1 MLLKNH
7 LVEVFKKASSE
18 NNFLVKEN
26 IVLKWVHRFG
36 IDSLNDLLIHS
47 QAQEENHEE
56 ENQEQITL
64 IEENHEEENQE
75 QITLIEENHEEENQE
90 QITLIEE
97 NHEEENQEQ
106 ITLIEENHEEENQEQ
121 ITLIEENHE
130 EENQEQITL
139 IEENHEEEN
148 QEQITLI
155 EENHE
160 EENQEQIR
168 LESFK
173 TSENLEETNCELN
186 YLKISNNNQ
195 VFNTKQDSNQINQY
209 IKTPKLPLPNIKN
222 LRKWINKD
230 KKAS

>member
-7 LVEVFKKASSE
+7 LIEVFKKASSE
-18 NNFLVKEN
+18 NNILLKEN

-47 QAQEENHEE
+47 PAQRENHEE

-90 QITLIEE
+90 QIMLEALKTIE
-97 NHEEENQEQ
+97 N
-106 ITLIEENHEEENQEQ
+106 
-121 ITLIEENHE
+121 
-130 EENQEQITL
+130 
-139 IEENHEEEN
+139 
-148 QEQITLI
+148 
-155 EENHE
+155 
-160 EENQEQIR
+160 
-168 LESFK
+168 S
-173 TSENLEETNCELN
+173 EETNSESN
-186 YLKISNNNQ
+186 YLKISNNNK
-195 VFNTKQDSNQINQY
+195 VVNIKQDSNQINQY
-209 IKTPKLPLPNIKN
+209 IKNPKLPLPNIKN

>member
-7 LVEVFKKASSE
+7 LIEVFKKASKE
-18 NNFLVKEN
+18 NNFLLKEN

-47 QAQEENHEE
+47 PEQKENHEE

-64 IEENHEEENQE
+64 ID
-75 QITLIEENHEEENQE
+75 
-90 QITLIEE
+90 
-97 NHEEENQEQ
+97 
-106 ITLIEENHEEENQEQ
+106 
-121 ITLIEENHE
+121 
-130 EENQEQITL
+130 
-139 IEENHEEEN
+139 
-148 QEQITLI
+148 
-155 EENHE
+155 ENHE

-173 TSENLEETNCELN
+173 TLENLEETNCESN
-186 YLKISNNNQ
+186 YLKISKNNQ
-195 VFNTKQDSNQINQY
+195 FFNTKQDSNQINQY

>member
-7 LVEVFKKASSE
+7 LIEVFKKASSE
-18 NNFLVKEN
+18 NNILLKEN

-47 QAQEENHEE
+47 PAQRENHEE

-64 IEENHEEENQE
+64 ID
-75 QITLIEENHEEENQE
+75 
-90 QITLIEE
+90 
-97 NHEEENQEQ
+97 
-106 ITLIEENHEEENQEQ
+106 
-121 ITLIEENHE
+121 
-130 EENQEQITL
+130 
-139 IEENHEEEN
+139 
-148 QEQITLI
+148 
-155 EENHE
+155 ENHE

-168 LESFK
+168 LESLK
-173 TSENLEETNCELN
+173 TLENLEETNCESN